1 MRSLDEA
8 LAADDVPGIV
18 AAMQSQVTEHAGTA
32 PAKVKQAAIRRISR
46 HYSGNA
52 ERGYGIAIHLCQSGN
67 WTAEEVG
74 AALLA
79 PCYEVNPPAVASMLE
94 KLADSSNWEVREW
107 AASACGAVLTDHF
120 DAFYPTLVAFA
131 HHPSQNVRRAAALA
145 AMYAGQSRN
154 PAFAD
159 PLLNL
164 LAILLPDP
172 SKYVRDNLGPFA
184 IGSSLIQCYPD
195 KVLQRM
201 QEWVQWE
208 DEQVRWNLA
217 MVFSAAAGASYAPA
231 AKEMLRVLEKDQRA
245 SVQKAVAK
253 ATSAIQ
259 KKFPD
264 WSLQE

>member
-1 MRSLDEA
+1 MRNLDEA
-8 LAADDVPGIV
+8 LAADDVSGIV

-46 HYSGNA
+46 HYSGNP
-52 ERGYGIAIHLCQSGN
+52 ERGYGMAIRLCQSGN

-79 PCYEVNPPAVASMLE
+79 PCYEVHPSDVANMLE
-94 KLADSSNWEVREW
+94 TLADSSNWEVREW
-107 AASACGAVLTDHF
+107 AASACGAVLADHF
-120 DAFYPTLVAFA
+120 DAFYPALVTFA
-131 HHPSQNVRRAAALA
+131 HHPSENIRRAAVLA

-154 PAFAD
+154 PTFAN
-159 PLLNL
+159 PLLDL
-164 LAILLPDP
+164 LEILIADP

-195 KVLQRM
+195 KVIQRM
-201 QEWVQWE
+201 QEWVQRE
-208 DEQVRWNLA
+208 DEQVRWNVA
-217 MVFSAAAGASYAPA
+217 MVFSAAAGASYAPDA
-231 AKEMLRVLEKDQRA
+231 PEVFRILRQDKRT

-253 ATSAIQ
+253 ATKAIQ

-264 WSLQE
+264 WSLSE